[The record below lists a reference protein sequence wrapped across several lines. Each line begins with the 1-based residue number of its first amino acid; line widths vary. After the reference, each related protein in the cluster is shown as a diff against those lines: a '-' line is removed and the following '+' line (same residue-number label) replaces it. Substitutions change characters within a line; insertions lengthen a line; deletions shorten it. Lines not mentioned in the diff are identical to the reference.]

1 MPDNKTA
8 SPERN
13 TLVWEH
19 TLPLATN
26 PFLWWDFF
34 RVLGA
39 CLLIVE
45 LLVFLM
51 SVLVGDPIWLPLS
64 VLGIITGIFAGLFL
78 IATLLLYGNRYHARF
93 AVDAKGAQMEDAGQ
107 GRWFKWRLILLGLLA
122 RQPGAVLGS
131 TDGPSGYG
139 ERVSWR
145 DVRRVTVH
153 RHLRVVTLSN
163 SWRPLLR
170 LYCPPDLLDDVA
182 AQAQAHVARAAQRR
196 RNREARKDSAGK
208 EKRL

>member
-1 MPDNKTA
+1 MAKDETA
-8 SPERN
+8 ASKRQAL
-13 TLVWEH
+13 TWEH

-39 CLLIVE
+39 CLLIME

-64 VLGIITGIFAGLFL
+64 VLGIVTAIFAGLFL

-107 GRWFKWRLILLGLLA
+107 GRWFRWRLILLGVLA

-131 TDGPSGYG
+131 SAGPSGYG
-139 ERVSWR
+139 ERVAWR
-145 DVRRVTVH
+145 DVRRVSIH
-153 RHLRVVTLSN
+153 RRLRVITLSN
-163 SWRPLLR
+163 SWRSLLR
-170 LYCPPDLLDDVA
+170 LYCPPELFDQIV
-182 AQAQAHVARAAQRR
+182 AHVQSHVALAEKRRAA
-196 RNREARKDSAGK
+196 REARARGG
-208 EKRL
+208 